1 MKKSY
6 HTDLSI
12 QFQLG
17 PLDSEVC
24 GNIPKS
30 TLYSWKK
37 RDFTKYFGNEFMYS
51 EDKIEI
57 IKAFVTNQT
66 LLKAAKGLYFIY
78 STWLSM
84 MSNV

>member
-1 MKKSY
+1 MKQSY

-17 PLDSEVC
+17 LLDGEVC
-24 GNIPKS
+24 RSIPKS

-37 RDFTKYFGNEFMYS
+37 RDFTKFVGTEFLYS
-51 EDKIEI
+51 DEKIELV
-57 IKAFVTNQT
+57 KAFLSSQT

-78 STWLSM
+78 STLAIYYI
-84 MSNV
+84 